1 MIPADCDRA
10 YLEKHYALTVK
21 YVGKTLRTVDDK
33 PQWVKVTRVRAE
45 CCKKFWTADIE
56 ILADK
61 ETPEILEAEVARYVD
76 ALKLTI
82 LKHEDSRDHKRLEL
96 C

>member
-10 YLEKHYALTVK
+10 YLEKHYALTVTPK
-21 YVGKTLRTVDDK
+21 GKTLRTVDDV
-33 PQWVKVTRVRAE
+33 PQWVKVTQVRAE

-61 ETPEILEAEVARYVD
+61 ETPEILEGEVAKYID
-76 ALKLTI
+76 SIKLAI
-82 LKHEDSRDHKRLEL
+82 LKHEDTKDHMRFKL